1 MSLSTR
7 TIFLKMKDSP
17 MGTFLA
23 NWVMFEELLLSIYA
37 TGRAEAD
44 DLDLLGSLRYAI
56 HYHYQQWADLL
67 RPYWMQVKVAG
78 RVLSKY
84 PFLAVLENTTH
95 TVASNGYT
103 SVEELGAARK
113 TLNLLL
119 SDQAGA

>member
-23 NWVMFEELLLSIYA
+23 NWVMFEELLVSIYNS
-37 TGRAEAD
+37 GQIEED

-56 HYHYQQWADLL
+56 KYHYRQWADQLQ
-67 RPYWMQVKVAG
+67 PYWTQVKIAG
-78 RVLSKY
+78 RALSND
-84 PFLAVLENTTH
+84 PFLAALDSADENTGYN
-95 TVASNGYT
+95 TVEVLN
-103 SVEELGAARK
+103 AARK

>member
-23 NWVMFEELLLSIYA
+23 NWVMFEELLFNIHA
-37 TGRAEAD
+37 TGRAEDD

-56 HYHYQQWADLL
+56 KYHYHQWADLL
-67 RPYWMQVKVAG
+67 RPYWTQVKVAG
-78 RVLSKY
+78 RAISQD
-84 PFLAVLENTTH
+84 PFLAALET
-95 TVASNGYT
+95 ASHPERAAMYA
-103 SVEELGAARK
+103 SVDELTAVRK
-113 TLNLLL
+113 TLNLML